1 MTKVQQTFSNMS
13 WIPKSVQTIPGMTA
27 PVGVP
32 SSNDVHRVIENE
44 PEASL

>member
-1 MTKVQQTFSNMS
+1 MIKVQQTFSNMS

-27 PVGVP
+27 PVSVP
-32 SSNDVHRVIENE
+32 STNVVHSVIENE